1 MIRKFVVVLMLA
13 AVPLATVARE
23 PADNPRLT
31 EMYEA
36 DQAVRKTHP
45 IDWSK
50 VAPMD
55 RAHQQEAV
63 ALLRQGEVR
72 TAADYF
78 HAAMIMQHAEA
89 FEDYQLAFSL
99 ARIGYALDPSNKHAR
114 WLSAAAWD
122 RALMSKGV
130 PQWYATQYRPTP
142 AGAMELYPVVESVVT
157 DAERAALGV
166 PTLQEAKD
174 MVMQVGR

>member
-1 MIRKFVVVLMLA
+1 MVRRIAVVLLLA
-13 AVPLATVARE
+13 LAPAIAVAEEIV
-23 PADNPRLT
+23 DNPRLT

-36 DQAVRKTHP
+36 DQAARRRQP
-45 IDWSK
+45 IDWSQ

-55 RAHQQEAV
+55 RAHQREAM
-63 ALLRQGEVR
+63 ALLRKGEVR
-72 TAADYF
+72 TATDYF

-99 ARIGYALDPSNKHAR
+99 ARISYALDPSNKHAR

-130 PQWYATQYRPTP
+130 PQWYATQYRPAP
-142 AGAMELYPVVESVVT
+142 GGAMELYPVVESVVT

-174 MVMQVGR
+174 MVLQIGR